1 MAILTTFRHSGDPD
15 ALLAKYYEKLAP
27 VIQEA
32 GPANGHI
39 STTMVRTETGLMV
52 LSVGRA
58 RRGCGAQQTKWPPW
72 LAGPGCARRTG
83 RSTTSSSTIT
93 ASD

>member
-15 ALLAKYYEKLAP
+15 ALLATYHETLAP
-27 VIQEA
+27 VIHEA

-52 LSVGRA
+52 LSVWESEEGMRRA
-58 RRGCGAQQTKWPPW
+58 ADQVATVARGSGMRPEDRQIYDVVVHDH
-72 LAGPGCARRTG
+72 R
-83 RSTTSSSTIT
+83 
-93 ASD
+93 